1 MESPKESP
9 EKSLAV
15 VPSGEDKPVDP
26 LGWLD
31 AAERYAYDH
40 FLKKRQDPAAA
51 RTASYSVLAP
61 SVVTQMEV
69 LYIKGGKTLP
79 EIRALYPQFSL
90 GQVVNA
96 AVQENFH
103 LKRAADIQIT
113 AQRAKIR
120 AELSF
125 LEGMEMAADVMA
137 AIRALHGDRI
147 ARFLATR
154 DVNHLEGSSPIV
166 VLRQLKEAAAV
177 LAQLTGKD
185 QVKRVAVSGNV
196 THSISLPTI
205 PPPQPAPGEESSILQ
220 AWAATERAK
229 LEKDLKD

>member
-1 MESPKESP
+1 MPDLKENP

-15 VPSGEDKPVDP
+15 VPSGADNPPDP
-26 LGWLD
+26 LEWLD

-40 FLKKRQDPAAA
+40 FLRKRTDIITS
-51 RTASYSVLAP
+51 RTSAYSVLAP

-79 EIRALYPQFSL
+79 EIRQLYKQFSL
-90 GQVVNA
+90 GQIVYA
-96 AVQENFH
+96 AVQENWH
-103 LKRAADIQIT
+103 LKRAADVQIT

-120 AELSF
+120 AELAFFES
-125 LEGMEMAADVMA
+125 MEVAADAVA
-137 AIRALHGDRI
+137 AIRVLHGDNI
-147 ARFLATR
+147 ARFIATR
-154 DVNHLEGSSPIV
+154 DVNELKDSNPLA

-196 THSISLPTI
+196 THSLSLPMA
-205 PPPQPAPGEESSILQ
+205 PPAAAPGEDSSTLRS
-220 AWAATERAK
+220 WALTERAK
-229 LEKDLKD
+229 LEKDLKG